1 MKLHH
6 VRSLFTEL
14 QRPIGFDVPNDDE
27 LSDFDNHFRLILHKH
42 LTILTLWS
50 ILNCLGG
57 FIGLFIL
64 RGYAYYFW
72 MMNGVWGVI
81 NLAVVIVFFYHT
93 LYRKL
98 RKKSACERLLVQSHV
113 EQMMFL
119 NIGLNTVYI
128 FIGFWLREHSFIYD
142 VSYPNLWLGFGC
154 AIIMQ
159 GLFLLV
165 QDMMILRLHRR
176 NFCKAQPFF
185 EELLKGQ

>member
-1 MKLHH
+1 MKLHC

-14 QRPIGFDVPNDDE
+14 QRPTGFDLPLEDE

-42 LTILTLWS
+42 LTTLTLWS
-50 ILNCLGG
+50 IFNCVGG
-57 FIGLFIL
+57 FIGLFIM

-93 LYRKL
+93 LYRKI
-98 RKKSACERLLVQSHV
+98 RKHSAYECLLVQSHV

-119 NIGLNTVYI
+119 NIGLNTAYVV
-128 FIGFWLREHSFIYD
+128 IGFWLREHSFICN
-142 VSYPNLWLGFGC
+142 VSYQNLWFGFGC
-154 AIIMQ
+154 SIIMQ

-176 NFCKAQPFF
+176 NFRRAQPFF